1 MPPERSRKM
10 KAKKYLRKSCC
21 HRIECHATN
30 FLTAFM
36 WKRLLNNIVLT
47 ILIHRKPE
55 GVSDGTNTQVVAQMI
70 NKCRFKIVQEELYKR
85 RDPPWIKD
93 LEKDRRDTVA
103 I

>member
-1 MPPERSRKM
+1 MWRRPLNS
-10 KAKKYLRKSCC
+10 AAL
-21 HRIECHATN
+21 AT
-30 FLTAFM
+30 TTH
-36 WKRLLNNIVLT
+36 KR
-47 ILIHRKPE
+47 PE
-55 GVSDGTNTQVVAQMI
+55 GVSDGTSTQVVAQMI